1 MAELDLKVEH
11 KAPGDISTA
20 LLIVPLSVGADAGLV
35 DDAVGGVIGAAR
47 ERGDFRGK
55 KDETLLLYPGEGRS
69 IQRVVLVGTGDRKDA
84 SLERIRRAIGCGVRQ
99 AERIGADAVAVF
111 IDSAVALAGGS
122 DAEHVAA
129 AVAESVVLAA
139 WDFRDLK
146 TVKDPKDERRP
157 VVRATIHFASH
168 EIGAAVERGAHYG
181 EIAGRA
187 ANFARGLAIRPGNIV
202 TPTYLAERAKEIADR
217 FGMKLTVFDRAAME
231 TEGMKA
237 LLAVAQ
243 GSEEEPRFMVL
254 EYNGGGAG
262 NAPLVLVGKGVTF
275 DSGGISLKPAERME
289 EMKYDMS
296 GAAATLAA
304 MQAIAELELK
314 ANVVGIVPSTEN
326 LPSGTAVK
334 PGDVIGSHLGKTIE
348 IINTDAEGRLIL
360 ADALSWAQRYK
371 PAAVLDAA
379 TLTGAVVV
387 ALGNHAV
394 GVMGNNDALVEE
406 VRAVGERV
414 GTRCWPLPLWNE
426 YREQIDSPVA
436 DMKNSGGRQAGTITA
451 GWFLREFAGDA
462 PWAHLDIAGT
472 AWRDES
478 APYLRKGPTGVPTR
492 IFIEWVRARSN
503 G

>member
-1 MAELDLKVEH
+1 
-11 KAPGDISTA
+11 
-20 LLIVPLSVGADAGLV
+20 
-35 DDAVGGVIGAAR
+35 
-47 ERGDFRGK
+47 
-55 KDETLLLYPGEGRS
+55 
-69 IQRVVLVGTGDRKDA
+69 
-84 SLERIRRAIGCGVRQ
+84 
-99 AERIGADAVAVF
+99 
-111 IDSAVALAGGS
+111 
-122 DAEHVAA
+122 
-129 AVAESVVLAA
+129 
-139 WDFRDLK
+139 
-146 TVKDPKDERRP
+146 
-157 VVRATIHFASH
+157 
-168 EIGAAVERGAHYG
+168 
-181 EIAGRA
+181 
-187 ANFARGLAIRPGNIV
+187 
-202 TPTYLAERAKEIADR
+202 
-217 FGMKLTVFDRAAME
+217 
-231 TEGMKA
+231 
-237 LLAVAQ
+237 
-243 GSEEEPRFMVL
+243 
-254 EYNGGGAG
+254 
-262 NAPLVLVGKGVTF
+262 
-275 DSGGISLKPAERME
+275 
-289 EMKYDMS
+289 
-296 GAAATLAA
+296 
-304 MQAIAELELK
+304 
-314 ANVVGIVPSTEN
+314 
-326 LPSGTAVK
+326 
-334 PGDVIGSHLGKTIE
+334 VIGSHLGKTIE